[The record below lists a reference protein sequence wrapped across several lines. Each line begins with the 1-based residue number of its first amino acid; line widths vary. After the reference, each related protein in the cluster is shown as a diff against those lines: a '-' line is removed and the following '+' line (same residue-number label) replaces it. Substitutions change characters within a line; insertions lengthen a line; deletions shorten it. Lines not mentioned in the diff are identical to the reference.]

1 MVHWTWASDGW
12 LAGMG
17 YTDFA
22 GSGIVHMVGAV
33 CGLIGAIFLGPRMG
47 KFDADTAE
55 DEFRPHNVG
64 MVVLGTLILWFG
76 W

>member
-1 MVHWTWASDGW
+1 
-12 LAGMG
+12 
-17 YTDFA
+17 
-22 GSGIVHMVGAV
+22 
-33 CGLIGAIFLGPRMG
+33 MG
-47 KFDADTAE
+47 KFDSETAE